1 VDRVWSVCNYKGVI
15 RTLIHQLKYNKKL
28 GLINFAASICCRFAE
43 KFIDLNSIDYITFVP
58 LDRQKKMQRDFNQ
71 SELIAKR
78 IAKHFNIKILD
89 NVLYKVKTT
98 SPQIKVDG
106 RERLSNLNK
115 AFKVKRSALVKNKII
130 LIIDDVL
137 TTGSTLNEC
146 AGCLKQAGA
155 DSILALTLAGGN

>member
-1 VDRVWSVCNYKGVI
+1 
-15 RTLIHQLKYNKKL
+15 LIHQLKYNKKL

-43 KFIDLNSIDYITFVP
+43 KFIDLSSINYITFVP

-78 IAKHFNIKILD
+78 IAKHFNIQILD

-98 SPQIKVDG
+98 SPQIEVDG
-106 RERLSNLNK
+106 RERLSNLSK
-115 AFKVKRSALVKNKII
+115 AFKVKRSTLVKNKRI